1 MFNIK
6 DWFNSNR
13 SGHEDVPDDSEGFSA
28 AIHSDNGNES
38 DVSQPYLKATP
49 GTLPTDPS
57 ELERTFYAEGQP
69 LLQEDSE
76 IYARSSKWDCFQ
88 QLSPGNLWKT
98 LRTTIPA
105 YISVFQWIPNYS
117 KKDLPFDI
125 ISGLTVGVMMI
136 PQAIAYAILAGL
148 PPVYGLYTAFVP
160 VLVYSLMGQCK
171 QLSVGPDPLGAILLS
186 GFIPPD
192 SDPVAAASMIAFL
205 TGCFHFM
212 FGLFRFG
219 FLDNIVSVPVLRGFI
234 SAVAIQIGVK
244 QLDALMGIPGT
255 LETGW
260 GRLSYLF
267 SSIPD
272 INWISFSMGVG
283 SLFMF
288 IFLRQLKK
296 KFPKF
301 IPLKLIPGVL
311 VAVVAAILLSW
322 GLDFEAK
329 GVPVLGTI
337 PSGYPAPKS
346 PNFDLDFIATLIP
359 AALYMSVVGMV
370 GSLVAVRQFSSYF
383 RYHCD
388 PNKELLTLGTGNI
401 CGSFFNCFPAFG
413 ALGRSQV
420 AALSGAKTQLVG
432 LITASIVMIT
442 LLFLV
447 QIFYYLP
454 KSIPAAIILDAAISL
469 LDVGD
474 LWFLW
479 KIRAFFDLT
488 LLAAIF
494 TFTLLFGS
502 QVGVLFALSGSIL
515 LVVRHSTIPHVSILG
530 RMPGTTRFKDVR
542 NFPQATVT
550 PGVLIFR
557 IEETL
562 YFGNIQQV
570 RAMLMQIEKIGFG
583 EGLKQTEDFLSCPLG
598 AVIIDAAYLPKM
610 DATAVKTLKVMIDS
624 YLNRNIRVCFVKLDE
639 ANKLSFVR
647 AGIIDMIGTEV
658 LFTSVSTAVDFIEG
672 SGQVNYSYSTY
683 RT

>member
-6 DWFNSNR
+6 DWFKSNSNTFAR
-13 SGHEDVPDDSEGFSA
+13 NQEPDENEGFPE
-28 AIHSDNGNES
+28 DPGNES
-38 DVSQPYLKATP
+38 DVSDISQPYLKASP

-57 ELERTFYAEGQP
+57 ELERTFYTDKDS
-69 LLQEDSE
+69 LLPNDNDL
-76 IYARSSKWDCFQ
+76 YARSSKWDCCQ
-88 QLSPGNLWKT
+88 QLAPGNLWKT
-98 LRTTIPA
+98 ISTFVPA
-105 YISVFQWIPNYS
+105 YISVFNWLPNYN

-192 SDPVAAASMIAFL
+192 TDPVAAASMIAFL

-244 QLDALMGIPGT
+244 QLDALMGVPPT
-255 LETGW
+255 AATGW
-260 GRLSYLF
+260 ARLEYLF
-267 SSIPD
+267 ESIPD
-272 INWISFSMGVG
+272 INWISFTLGAG
-283 SLFMF
+283 SLLMF
-288 IFLRQLKK
+288 ILLRELKK
-296 KFPKF
+296 KFPTF
-301 IPLKLIPGVL
+301 IPLKLVPSVL
-311 VAVVAAILLSW
+311 IAVAAAILLSW
-322 GLDFEAK
+322 GLDFDGK
-329 GVPVLGTI
+329 GVPVLGEI
-337 PSGYPAPKS
+337 PSGYPAPKA
-346 PNFDLDFIATLIP
+346 PNFDLDFMSQLIP

-432 LITASIVMIT
+432 FITAAIVMIT

-469 LDVGD
+469 LDVAD

-479 KIRAFFDLT
+479 KIRAFFDLA
-488 LLAAIF
+488 LLASIF

-542 NFPQATVT
+542 NFPQASVT
-550 PGVLIFR
+550 PGVLIIR

-570 RAMLMQIEKIGFG
+570 RAMMMQIEKVGFG

-610 DATAVKTLKVMIDS
+610 DAT
-624 YLNRNIRVCFVKLDE
+624 
-639 ANKLSFVR
+639 
-647 AGIIDMIGTEV
+647 
-658 LFTSVSTAVDFIEG
+658 
-672 SGQVNYSYSTY
+672 
-683 RT
+683 